1 MHKLKILYSQLQLIL
16 KFPPSLLYIDIIFFI
31 IVHIYIPI
39 NRYVSDANWLV
50 LICVLTATTVL
61 SCRQS
66 EFQCGNGRC
75 IALNKACNAVND
87 CGDGSDE
94 PRQCSRE
101 YMVDERL
108 ALPRWWIE
116 LSGATSAGQ
125 TRLVNRVIRDAPNF
139 HPAKLWIITMLRV
152 SSDTRRT

>member
-1 MHKLKILYSQLQLIL
+1 MYRYYLCYDRFYYIL
-16 KFPPSLLYIDIIFFI
+16 
-31 IVHIYIPI
+31 I
-39 NRYVSDANWLV
+39 NRYVSDANWPV

-75 IALNKACNAVND
+75 IALNKVCNAVND

-94 PRQCSRE
+94 PRQCSRK
-101 YMVDERL
+101 YMVDEWL
-108 ALPRWWIE
+108 TLPRWWIE

-125 TRLVNRVIRDAPNF
+125 TRLENRIIRDAPNF
-139 HPAKLWIITMLRV
+139 HPAKLWITVLRV
-152 SSDTRRT
+152 SYCRGLKVETRQIFVDLSLFWRIWFETGL